1 MASRRLN
8 PNLVKLH
15 RSYTA
20 GELAQRFDVH
30 KNTVR
35 NWQRDGLEPLDDSR
49 PALFQGAAV
58 RDFLRGRNTGRK
70 QPCGPGRFYC
80 FRCREPRPPA
90 EGMVDFVRMT
100 AHSGNLRA
108 LCGTC
113 GGLMHR
119 RASETALACVMPGMA
134 VQMVQA
140 PYD

>member
-58 RDFLRGRNTGRK
+58 RDFLRGRNTSRK
-70 QPCGPGRFYC
+70 QPC
-80 FRCREPRPPA
+80 
-90 EGMVDFVRMT
+90 
-100 AHSGNLRA
+100 
-108 LCGTC
+108 
-113 GGLMHR
+113 
-119 RASETALACVMPGMA
+119 
-134 VQMVQA
+134 
-140 PYD
+140 